1 MRRRTI
7 HFVAFA
13 LPALLVLNGVGF
25 AAGSPKK
32 PWQWTAE
39 ERAAVL
45 RDSTARTERVRA
57 YEQKGRAAR
66 VRVGGSAVAADVI
79 DGNEHPELYFPTQL
93 FEHMVRVA
101 FAMPPGAYRHVVL
114 QRSTDLFSNK
124 ADWDRFVEIASPYA
138 QVLNDEKTKADAL
151 DKHAVSAIQGR
162 KCAAEAAALRQERR
176 AFGKERFDRM
186 LYEAVAPTMV
196 TTFSVDTDFATSIG
210 KTLERE
216 ERCR

>member
-101 FAMPPGAYRHVVL
+101 FAMPPGAYPTSSCNARPI
-114 QRSTDLFSNK
+114 SSATK
-124 ADWDRFVEIASPYA
+124 PTGIASSRSRHR
-138 QVLNDEKTKADAL
+138 T
-151 DKHAVSAIQGR
+151 H
-162 KCAAEAAALRQERR
+162 
-176 AFGKERFDRM
+176 
-186 LYEAVAPTMV
+186 
-196 TTFSVDTDFATSIG
+196 
-210 KTLERE
+210 
-216 ERCR
+216 RC